1 MVKHVERLRLFWCNA
16 KAGSQCIHILCTFSR
31 WLTLM
36 YISIYMY
43 RSYWY
48 SDSLIHS
55 ETFFFVWI
63 PSPWDCKKSD
73 ITAPGGSTTKLANC
87 TRTWWPMQVSWPFFF
102 SRRKVHFLML
112 KLFITCPSRKCI
124 FKTFQCLR
132 IYHVEDVSGDSA
144 VWRKLLMNH
153 HLMPASW
160 DGTLDWSNSHAR
172 RSSRSSQTL
181 QGVVLTIFFVAEGT
195 WLGEPH

>member
-1 MVKHVERLRLFWCNA
+1 
-16 KAGSQCIHILCTFSR
+16 
-31 WLTLM
+31 
-36 YISIYMY
+36 MY

-55 ETFFFVWI
+55 ETFFLCEFLPLETARNQTSLRQVVAP
-63 PSPWDCKKSD
+63 PSWQIAQEPDGQCKCL
-73 ITAPGGSTTKLANC
+73 G
-87 TRTWWPMQVSWPFFF
+87 FFF
-102 SRRKVHFLML
+102 LSRRKVHFLML
-112 KLFITCPSRKCI
+112 KLFITCPSRKFI

-132 IYHVEDVSGDSA
+132 IYHVEDVSGDPA

-195 WLGEPH
+195 WLSEPH